1 MLTILHDHSVR
12 RVLGIRRG
20 RRSTILAV
28 LFAAAGPLAACTDGA
43 TSPDAAGG
51 PTPSTGSA
59 GSGSP
64 NAGSGNAGNS
74 GGATA
79 SSTPASILGSWLY
92 GVFSPTDFYNAS
104 TGAYIGN
111 AYGTSV
117 IFKFTADGKYEQSV
131 LIHSTV
137 YSCRTQVYVYNTGT
151 VRFNGGEFRVYPTS
165 GRVRSSDTCN
175 ASFNYD
181 RADDIARKQGDK
193 YTWSFQRNANDGK
206 TYLMIGVGDDTS
218 ALSSFRPLTD

>member
-1 MLTILHDHSVR
+1 MLTIGDDRAVR

-20 RRSTILAV
+20 RRSTLLAV
-28 LFAAAGPLAACTDGA
+28 LFAGVAPLVACTESA
-43 TSPDAAGG
+43 TEPDAAGG
-51 PTPSTGSA
+51 
-59 GSGSP
+59 GSP
-64 NAGSGNAGNS
+64 NAGSANAGSAGS
-74 GGATA
+74 GAA
-79 SSTPASILGSWLY
+79 NTPSSILGAWIF

-104 TGAYIGN
+104 NGQYIGN

-117 IFKFTADGKYEQSV
+117 VFKFTADGKYEQTV

-137 YSCRTQVYVYNTGT
+137 YSCRTQVYVYNKGT
-151 VRFNGGEFRVYPTS
+151 VKFNGAEFRVYPAS

-193 YTWSFQRNANDGK
+193 YTWSFRRNANDGK

-218 ALSSFRPLTD
+218 ALSSFRPFTE

>member
-1 MLTILHDHSVR
+1 MLTIQDNRSVR
-12 RVLGIRRG
+12 RVLGIRHG
-20 RRSTILAV
+20 RRSMLLAV
-28 LFAAAGPLAACTDGA
+28 AFAGVAPLAACTEAA
-43 TSPDAAGG
+43 TAPDDAAPAPASGSAAGG
-51 PTPSTGSA
+51 GSSGA
-59 GSGSP
+59 G
-64 NAGSGNAGNS
+64 
-74 GGATA
+74 
-79 SSTPASILGSWLY
+79 TPASVLGAWIF

-104 TGAYIGN
+104 NGQYIGN

-117 IFKFTADGKYEQSV
+117 VFRFTADGKYEQTV

-137 YSCRTQVYVYNTGT
+137 HSCRTQVYVYNKGT

-181 RADDIARKQGDK
+181 RADDIARKQGDR
-193 YTWSFQRNANDGK
+193 YTWSFQRNAGDGK
-206 TYLMIGVGDDTS
+206 TYLMVGVGDDAT

>member
-1 MLTILHDHSVR
+1 MLTVQDNRPVR

-20 RRSTILAV
+20 RRSTLLAV
-28 LFAAAGPLAACTDGA
+28 LFAGVAPLVACTESA
-43 TSPDAAGG
+43 TEPDAAGG
-51 PTPSTGSA
+51 SVSSGSA
-59 GSGSP
+59 GSGS
-64 NAGSGNAGNS
+64 AGSGSAGS
-74 GGATA
+74 GA
-79 SSTPASILGSWLY
+79 SNTPSSILGAWVY

-104 TGAYIGN
+104 NGQYIGN

-117 IFKFTADGKYEQSV
+117 VFKFTSDGKYEQTV

-137 YSCRTQVYVYNTGT
+137 YSCRTQVYVYNKGT
-151 VRFNGGEFRVYPTS
+151 VKFNGGEFRVYPSS

-175 ASFNYD
+175 AAFNFD

-206 TYLMIGVGDDTS
+206 TYLMIGVGDDAS
-218 ALSSFRPLTD
+218 ALSSFRPFNE